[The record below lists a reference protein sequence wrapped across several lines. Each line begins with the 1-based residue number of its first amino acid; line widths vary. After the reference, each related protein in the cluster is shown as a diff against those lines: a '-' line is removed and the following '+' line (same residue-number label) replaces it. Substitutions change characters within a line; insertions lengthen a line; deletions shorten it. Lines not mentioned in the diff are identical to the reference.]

1 MSVPILISISILIIT
16 LIYIFLS
23 PVYISVCFDKASPIK
38 FNIKILFFNINISK
52 PVNTFYSSKK
62 VVPWRLV
69 FDNLLIIKQIIIGIL
84 KYSISLLKNDKHTLN
99 IHLQGAFESPDIT
112 GMAAGIVEAIKPILG
127 SNVFVNCFP
136 DMMSPSTT
144 FSFKL
149 RGSFRLY
156 SIFAETILLLIRIPL
171 LKIMKLSLKYIRGDY
186 HVRTT

>member
-23 PVYISVCFDKASPIK
+23 PVNISICFDKALPMK
-38 FNIKILFFNINISK
+38 LNIKILFFNINISK
-52 PVNTFYSSKK
+52 PV
-62 VVPWRLV
+62 
-69 FDNLLIIKQIIIGIL
+69 DNLLIIKQIIIGIL